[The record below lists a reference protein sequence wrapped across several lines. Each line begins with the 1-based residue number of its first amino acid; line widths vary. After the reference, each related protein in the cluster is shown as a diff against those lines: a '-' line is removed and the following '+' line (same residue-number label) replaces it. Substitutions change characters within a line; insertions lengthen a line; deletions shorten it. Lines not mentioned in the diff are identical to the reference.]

1 MNLKIEEL
9 SFIFNSLPNAVLF
22 ESSDHIIQ
30 YVNQPFCTL
39 FGIDAPSEIL
49 IGANCKDSA
58 VDSAGYFME
67 PSLFLSRIESIY
79 ANGEQVLNEV
89 IQFKSGDTLLRD
101 YIPYK
106 MQGKIIGHLW
116 LYKKATQDTNI
127 LSVANSQKHF
137 YEDLMNNIPADIA
150 IFDPSHRYLFV
161 NKLAISNPEL
171 RKWII
176 GKDDYDYCNKS
187 NRDKA
192 GADNRRALFNQ
203 CVETKSTV
211 EFEEQNIDG
220 SGKIIYNL
228 RRFSPVIGLQGK
240 VEYVIGYGINV
251 STIKEGERRLQ
262 EHFNELRSMFNNIDQ
277 LVITLDMNG
286 AVNFVNSQWLNV
298 TGLDQYMLGESSLFQ
313 LIESGL
319 ENFRKTLF
327 TVFSGYQ
334 LPPGTEKQIVITDKN
349 GQLRTLRYYMTRF
362 NHVKDRGQIVA
373 VFFTDITD
381 QIKAQKDLLETAMR
395 ERNLSEMKTNF
406 MSMVSHELRT
416 PLSVILSSAEILE
429 MVYSKLT
436 PELVE
441 KGSVY
446 INRIVGQVDK
456 MTQLMNDFL
465 FISKIESGKI
475 KPQLE
480 MLDIQQMLDE
490 IKEES
495 YNPWSDGR
503 HLQVITK
510 GVPKLVKF
518 DKTMLRHI
526 LSNLLSNAFKY
537 SSNSKIDPLIRV
549 SFTKQYW
556 FITVLDAGIGIEEDD
571 LVRLGEP
578 FVRGGNV
585 GEIEGTG
592 LGIMTMKFFVDH
604 HGGLLRVRSKRNKG
618 TMFSIRFPFDSNKIL
633 KNNE

>member
-1 MNLKIEEL
+1 MNLKKEEL
-9 SFIFNSLPNAVLF
+9 SFIFSNLPNAVLF

-39 FGIDAPSEIL
+39 FGIDAPSDVL

-58 VDSAGYFME
+58 VESADYFLE

-79 ANGEQVLNEV
+79 ANGETVLNEE
-89 IQFKSGDTLLRD
+89 IQFKSGETLLRD
-101 YIPYK
+101 YIPYIIE
-106 MQGKIIGHLW
+106 GKIIGHLW
-116 LYKKATQDTNI
+116 LYKKPTQESNV

-161 NKLAISNPEL
+161 NKLAIGNPEM

-176 GKDDYDYCNKS
+176 GKDDFDYCKRSNKS
-187 NRDKA
+187 TDDA
-192 GADNRRALFNQ
+192 VTRRTLFQ
-203 CVETKSTV
+203 KCIETKSTV

-220 SGKIIYNL
+220 SDKIIYNL

-251 STIKEGERRLQ
+251 SSIKESEQKLQ
-262 EHFNELRSMFNNIDQ
+262 ELFNELKSMFNNIDQ

-298 TGLDQYMLGESSLFQ
+298 TGLDQDMLGESSLFQ

-349 GQLRTLRYYMTRF
+349 GQLRTMRYYMTRF
-362 NHVKDRGQIVA
+362 NHVKERGQIVA

-381 QIKAQKDLLETAMR
+381 QLKAQKDLLETAMR
-395 ERNLSEMKTNF
+395 ERSLSEMKTNF

-436 PELVE
+436 PDMIE
-441 KGSVY
+441 KGLVY

-465 FISKIESGKI
+465 FISKIESGRI

-480 MLDIQQMLDE
+480 LLDIQAMLNE

-495 YNPWSDGR
+495 YSPWTDGR
-503 HLQVITK
+503 TLQFILK
-510 GVPKLVKF
+510 GEPRLVKF

-537 SSNSKIDPLIRV
+537 SSESTINPAIRV
-549 SFTKQYW
+549 SFTKQHW
-556 FITVLDAGIGIEEDD
+556 FVTVVDAGIGIEEED

-578 FVRGGNV
+578 FVRGSNV

-592 LGIMTMKFFVDH
+592 LGLMTIKFFVDH
-604 HGGLLRVRSKRNKG
+604 HNGLLRVRSKKNKG
-618 TMFSIRFPFDSNKIL
+618 TMVSIRFPFDSNKIL
-633 KNNE
+633 K

>member
-1 MNLKIEEL
+1 MNLKKEEL

-39 FGIDAPSEIL
+39 FGIDAPSEVL

-58 VDSAGYFME
+58 VESADYFLE

-79 ANGEQVLNEV
+79 ANGETVLNEE

-101 YIPYK
+101 YIPYTAE
-106 MQGKIIGHLW
+106 GKIVGHLW
-116 LYKKATQDTNI
+116 LYKKPTQGTNV

-161 NKLAISNPEL
+161 NKLAIGNAET

-176 GKDDYDYCNKS
+176 GKDDFDYCKRA
-187 NRDKA
+187 NRSTDSA
-192 GADNRRALFNQ
+192 VSRRALFQQ
-203 CVETKSTV
+203 CIDSRTTV

-251 STIKEGERRLQ
+251 SSIKESEQKLQ
-262 EHFNELRSMFNNIDQ
+262 ELFNELRSMFNNIDQ

-298 TGLDQYMLGESSLFQ
+298 TGLDQDMLGESSLFQ

-349 GQLRTLRYYMTRF
+349 GQLRTMRYYMTRF
-362 NHVKDRGQIVA
+362 NHVKERGQIVA

-381 QIKAQKDLLETAMR
+381 QLKAQRDLLDTAMR
-395 ERNLSEMKTNF
+395 ERSLSEMKTNF

-429 MVYSKLT
+429 MVYSKLA
-436 PELVE
+436 PETVQ
-441 KGSVY
+441 KGAVY
-446 INRIVGQVDK
+446 INRIVGQVEK

-480 MLDIQQMLDE
+480 LLDIKALLNE

-495 YNPWSDGR
+495 YSPWSDGR
-503 HLQVITK
+503 TLQVVLK
-510 GVPKLVKF
+510 GETRLVKF

-537 SSNSKIDPLIRV
+537 SSESSVDPLIRV
-549 SFTKQYW
+549 SFTGQYW
-556 FITVLDAGIGIEEDD
+556 FVTVVDAGIGIEEDD

-578 FVRGGNV
+578 FVRGANV

-592 LGIMTMKFFVDH
+592 LGLMTIKFFVDH
-604 HGGLLRVRSKRNKG
+604 HNGSLRVRSKKNQG
-618 TMFSIRFPFDSNKIL
+618 TLVSIQFPFDSNKIL
-633 KNNE
+633 K

>member
-1 MNLKIEEL
+1 MNLKKEEL

-39 FGIDAPSEIL
+39 FGIDAPSEVL

-58 VDSAGYFME
+58 VESADYFLE

-79 ANGEQVLNEV
+79 ANGETVLNEE

-106 MQGKIIGHLW
+106 IEDKIIGHLW
-116 LYKKATQDTNI
+116 LYKKPTQETNV

-161 NKLAISNPEL
+161 NKLAIGNSET

-176 GKDDYDYCNKS
+176 GKDDFDYCKRT
-187 NRDKA
+187 NRSTETA
-192 GADNRRALFNQ
+192 ISRRALFQ
-203 CVETKSTV
+203 KCIDTRTTV
-211 EFEEQNIDG
+211 EFEEQNLDG
-220 SGKIIYNL
+220 SGKTIYNL
-228 RRFSPVIGLQGK
+228 RRFSPVVGLQGK

-251 STIKEGERRLQ
+251 SSIKESEQKLQ
-262 EHFNELRSMFNNIDQ
+262 ELFNELRSMFNNIDQ

-298 TGLDQYMLGESSLFQ
+298 TGLDQDMLGESSLFQ

-349 GQLRTLRYYMTRF
+349 GQLRTMRYYMTRF

-381 QIKAQKDLLETAMR
+381 QLKAQRDLLDTAMR
-395 ERNLSEMKTNF
+395 ERSLSEMKTNF

-429 MVYSKLT
+429 MVYSKLAT
-436 PELVE
+436 ETVQ
-441 KGSVY
+441 KGAVY

-480 MLDIQQMLDE
+480 LLDIEAILNE

-495 YNPWSDGR
+495 YNPWTDR
-503 HLQVITK
+503 RTLHVILK
-510 GVPKLVKF
+510 GEPRLVKF

-526 LSNLLSNAFKY
+526 LSNLISNAFKY
-537 SSNSKIDPLIRV
+537 SSDSTVDPLIRV
-549 SFTKQYW
+549 SFTGQYW
-556 FITVLDAGIGIEEDD
+556 FVTVVDAGIGIEEDD

-578 FVRGGNV
+578 FVRGANV

-592 LGIMTMKFFVDH
+592 LGIMTIKFFVDH
-604 HGGLLRVRSKRNKG
+604 HNGFLRIRSKKNKG
-618 TMFSIRFPFDSNKIL
+618 TMVSIQFPFDSNKIL
-633 KNNE
+633 K